1 MAVEECIEGSK
12 HFLFEVV
19 LDRLV
24 RHPVQHLRSIRQHT
38 SAYASIRQHA
48 PAYVSLVVHDAV
60 QHVRFV
66 VDT

>member
-1 MAVEECIEGSK
+1 MAVEECVEGSE
-12 HFLFEVV
+12 HLFFEVV

-24 RHPVQHLRSIRQHT
+24 RHPVQHLRSIRQQT
-38 SAYASIRQHA
+38 